1 MKTNSHIY
9 HRTSSDLFIDLQY
22 PQIKHFRTPH
32 SIRRDTMHGPVA
44 KTLEQILDAAGIP
57 NDHKMALYLRH
68 IGVKQPSQFALMFKD
83 SDAVDTWCQKFKS
96 RVTFGDEEIHITDDA
111 HTAMTGAITAA
122 FLECQDILGQQ
133 RQAMAPT
140 PPFTP
145 ALPSASPLTTTPS
158 LEDKVPKTWPAG
170 EYQTLIRQYHENS
183 GKTRHFPEKTV
194 LGADRILV
202 RMWHE
207 HHKSKNYTAV
217 TLGEIITNRTFTA
230 TGTVNA
236 TVKRD
241 RLDKT
246 LTIDTSNNT
255 LVQQETK
262 DWDPQTSMMIID
274 ALDAIQWAW
283 ILVQIG
289 TETEITTYI
298 DRFKTLTRR
307 NAHRLPNIKALWDTF
322 AWEIAVHMHTSTT
335 FGQITANL
343 LADPIQLA
351 DILSQPLTKKLKGKK
366 GDGKGK
372 RKGKKG
378 NTWQNHNWYNRQ
390 YYNLWRPS
398 PYSQQDNTFY
408 GPAPRPQIQQYQA
421 FPPAPPPPA
430 NTTTPYN
437 SYHNEKGKGKQ
448 KGKYNNPNKGY
459 KGQGKNK

>member
-1 MKTNSHIY
+1 
-9 HRTSSDLFIDLQY
+9 
-22 PQIKHFRTPH
+22 
-32 SIRRDTMHGPVA
+32 MHGPVPR
-44 KTLEQILDAAGIP
+44 TLEQILDEAGIP

-68 IGVKQPSQFALMFKD
+68 IGVRQPSQFALMFKD
-83 SDAVDTWCQKFKS
+83 ADAVDAWCQKFKS
-96 RVTFGDEEIHITDDA
+96 RVTFGDEEIHITDDDR
-111 HTAMTGAITAA
+111 HTAMTGAVTAA
-122 FLECQDILGQQ
+122 FLECTDVLGQQ

-140 PPFTP
+140 PPVTP
-145 ALPSASPLTTTPS
+145 ALPTASTTGSTPS

-170 EYQTLIRQYHENS
+170 KYQTLIKQYHENS
-183 GKTRHFPEKTV
+183 GKTRHFPEKIV
-194 LGADRILV
+194 LGAERILV

-230 TGTVNA
+230 SGTMNS

-322 AWEIAVHMHTSTT
+322 AWEIAVHMRTSTT
-335 FGQITANL
+335 FG
-343 LADPIQLA
+343 PR
-351 DILSQPLTKKLKGKK
+351 SQQTC
-366 GDGKGK
+366 
-372 RKGKKG
+372 
-378 NTWQNHNWYNRQ
+378 WQT
-390 YYNLWRPS
+390 
-398 PYSQQDNTFY
+398 PYS
-408 GPAPRPQIQQYQA
+408 
-421 FPPAPPPPA
+421 
-430 NTTTPYN
+430 
-437 SYHNEKGKGKQ
+437 
-448 KGKYNNPNKGY
+448 
-459 KGQGKNK
+459 

>member
-1 MKTNSHIY
+1 
-9 HRTSSDLFIDLQY
+9 
-22 PQIKHFRTPH
+22 
-32 SIRRDTMHGPVA
+32 MHGPVA
-44 KTLEQILDAAGIP
+44 KTLEQILDEAGIP

-68 IGVKQPSQFALMFKD
+68 IGVKRPSQFALMFKD
-83 SDAVDTWCQKFKS
+83 SDAVDTWRQKFKS
-96 RVTFGDEEIHITDDA
+96 RVAFGDEEIHITDDDS
-111 HTAMTGAITAA
+111 HTAMTGAVTAA

-145 ALPSASPLTTTPS
+145 ALPTASPPTTTPS

-170 EYQTLIRQYHENS
+170 EYQTLIRLYHENS

-322 AWEIAVHMHTSTT
+322 AWEIAVHMRTSTT

-351 DILSQPLTKKLKGKK
+351 DILSQPLTKKHKGKK
-366 GDGKGK
+366 GDGKSK
-372 RKGKKG
+372 YKGKKG
-378 NTWQNHNWYNRQ
+378 NTWQNYNWYNRQ
-390 YYNLWRPS
+390 YPNQWRPS
-398 PYSQQDNTFY
+398 PYSQQDNMFY

-430 NTTTPYN
+430 NTNTTYN
-437 SYHNEKGKGKQ
+437 SYNNEKGKGKQ
-448 KGKYNNPNKGY
+448 KGKYNNPHKGY

>member
-1 MKTNSHIY
+1 
-9 HRTSSDLFIDLQY
+9 
-22 PQIKHFRTPH
+22 
-32 SIRRDTMHGPVA
+32 MHGPVA
-44 KTLEQILDAAGIP
+44 KTLEQILDEAGIP

-96 RVTFGDEEIHITDDA
+96 RVAFGDEEIHITDDDS
-111 HTAMTGAITAA
+111 HTAMTGAVTAA

-145 ALPSASPLTTTPS
+145 ALPTASPPTTTPS

-322 AWEIAVHMHTSTT
+322 AWEIAVHMRTSTT

-351 DILSQPLTKKLKGKK
+351 DILSQPLTKKHKGKK
-366 GDGKGK
+366 GDGKSK
-372 RKGKKG
+372 YKGKKG
-378 NTWQNHNWYNRQ
+378 NTWQNYNWYNRQ
-390 YYNLWRPS
+390 YYNQWRPS
-398 PYSQQDNTFY
+398 PYSQQDNMFY

-430 NTTTPYN
+430 NTTTTYN
-437 SYHNEKGKGKQ
+437 SYNNEKGKGKQ
-448 KGKYNNPNKGY
+448 KGKYNNPHKGY

>member
-1 MKTNSHIY
+1 
-9 HRTSSDLFIDLQY
+9 
-22 PQIKHFRTPH
+22 
-32 SIRRDTMHGPVA
+32 MHGPVA

-83 SDAVDTWCQKFKS
+83 SDAVDAWCQKFKS

-145 ALPSASPLTTTPS
+145 ALPSASPPTTTPS

-241 RLDKT
+241 R
-246 LTIDTSNNT
+246 
-255 LVQQETK
+255 
-262 DWDPQTSMMIID
+262 
-274 ALDAIQWAW
+274 
-283 ILVQIG
+283 
-289 TETEITTYI
+289 
-298 DRFKTLTRR
+298 
-307 NAHRLPNIKALWDTF
+307 
-322 AWEIAVHMHTSTT
+322 
-335 FGQITANL
+335 
-343 LADPIQLA
+343 
-351 DILSQPLTKKLKGKK
+351 
-366 GDGKGK
+366 
-372 RKGKKG
+372 
-378 NTWQNHNWYNRQ
+378 
-390 YYNLWRPS
+390 
-398 PYSQQDNTFY
+398 
-408 GPAPRPQIQQYQA
+408 
-421 FPPAPPPPA
+421 
-430 NTTTPYN
+430 
-437 SYHNEKGKGKQ
+437 
-448 KGKYNNPNKGY
+448 
-459 KGQGKNK
+459 